1 MLKGEECFAI
11 FVLNFSVVPRK
22 WRRGGSFMEAMGE
35 YQQ

>member
-1 MLKGEECFAI
+1 MVKGEEFFAI

-22 WRRGGSFMEAMGE
+22 WRGWSFMEAMGE

>member
-1 MLKGEECFAI
+1 MVKGEECFAI

-22 WRRGGSFMEAMGE
+22 WRWSFMEAMGE